1 MSISGQVTHS
11 YIWDA
16 IIQACSSVPFEA
28 WDWSQVGTMVWRWK
42 EQTELILCN
51 SVNLSKVFNLCYQLL
66 GINMIIRN
74 YHWWYRTFTCS
85 PLFTLHLFK
94 VYYPRIVFLRPLRS
108 SDYFWPS
115 WVQSLSH
122 VQLLVT
128 PWTAAHQ
135 ASLSIINSQS
145 FLKCISSES
154 VMPSN
159 YLILCRPL
167 FLLPSIFPN
176 IKVFSNELV
185 LHIRWPNYSSFS
197 FSISPSSEYSGLI
210 SFRIGLVGFPYSPR
224 DPQESS
230 PIPQCKSINSSVLSF
245 LYSPTLTMTTGK
257 TIALTRRTFVGK
269 VISLFLICY
278 LGWS

>member
-145 FLKCISSES
+145 FLKCISIES

-159 YLILCRPL
+159 YLILCHPIFL
-167 FLLPSIFPN
+167 CCSLLLPSIFPS
-176 IKVFSNELV
+176 IWVFSNESAV
-185 LHIRWPNYSSFS
+185 RIRWPKNWSFS
-197 FSISPSSEYSGLI
+197 FRISIFQPKHKWESCNLPGQSHLI
-210 SFRIGLVGFPYSPR
+210 RETTAHTFFRP
-224 DPQESS
+224 
-230 PIPQCKSINSSVLSF
+230 PIQVLHNCSRI
-245 LYSPTLTMTTGK
+245 S
-257 TIALTRRTFVGK
+257 ATF
-269 VISLFLICY
+269 ILSLFFICIP
-278 LGWS
+278 